1 MMKKKSGCTVRLT
14 VKIIIP
20 LFTIPSLFSTLKCTH
35 AAAAVVV
42 RKSMCQKVKQQTEA
56 LMLIVDIDACS
67 VAAEE
72 KIMSLVWHAKI
83 ISARIS
89 SPSP

>member
-1 MMKKKSGCTVRLT
+1 
-14 VKIIIP
+14 
-20 LFTIPSLFSTLKCTH
+20 
-35 AAAAVVV
+35 
-42 RKSMCQKVKQQTEA
+42 MCQKVKQRTEA
-56 LMLIVDIDACS
+56 LTLIADINACS

-72 KIMSLVWHAKI
+72 KIMSFVWHAKI